1 MNTYLIPICD
11 NEDIY
16 IMTINARDMESA
28 EEKLMQELCDTYS
41 DLDESILDYQDF
53 LDDAAEKGIIIGDFY
68 DKETF

>member
-1 MNTYLIPICD
+1 MNTYLIPTCD

>member
-16 IMTINARDMESA
+16 IMTINAHDMESA
-28 EEKLMQELCDTYS
+28 EEKLMQELCNTYS